1 MGTRALAVKTQPLRV
16 AATAM
21 EWFPNNVARNFPV
34 NLSVIEIC
42 LLQFQRFWA
51 QAKTDRRE
59 LRARLQERV
68 VRTAHDREAVPRG
81 IIRRTLYLQAVSARE
96 CSPANARDS
105 PAQEISVAWWCTMT
119 RRASPEVA
127 GAHTL
132 DSSDAPPS
140 QRTR

>member
-21 EWFPNNVARNFPV
+21 EWFPNNVARNCPV
-34 NLSVIEIC
+34 NVSVIEIC

-68 VRTAHDREAVPRG
+68 VCTAHDREVVPRG
-81 IIRRTLYLQAVSARE
+81 IIRRTLHLQAVSARE
-96 CSPANARDS
+96 CPPATAR
-105 PAQEISVAWWCTMT
+105 P
-119 RRASPEVA
+119 R
-127 GAHTL
+127 
-132 DSSDAPPS
+132 
-140 QRTR
+140 